1 MEAAKT
7 LRLIQRALLGSIVL
21 YVILGEALAPKRS
34 FSDPTLDYVLST
46 IAVAVVGIIF
56 VVRRTLVLRAQED
69 LARSAE
75 DRLSLEHWKTGFIM
89 TYALCEALALFGLV
103 LRFSGY
109 HLEQSLEFYIGGF
122 VLLAFFSP
130 RLHPATS

>member
-7 LRLIQRALLGSIVL
+7 LRLIQRVLMGSIVL
-21 YVILGEALAPKRS
+21 YVVLGETVSPKRS

-46 IAVAVVGIIF
+46 IAVALVGIIF
-56 VVRRTLVLRAQED
+56 VVRRTLVLRAEES
-69 LARSAE
+69 LAHSAE
-75 DRLSLEHWKTGFIM
+75 DRLSLEHWKTGFIT

-103 LRFSGY
+103 LRFAGY
-109 HLEQSLEFYIGGF
+109 NLQQSLEFYLGGF

-130 RLHPATS
+130 RLRTSTS